1 MFSPGTIDRI
11 SEGVSQLLGTASQ
24 ARQENQGIQSVVE
37 TQQQP
42 PQTQAPQTQ
51 EPRSQPSHISQFQ
64 GLEDE
69 ALIAQWRTEP
79 NDTIRD
85 IILNEMSQ
93 RGLYPEED
101 VRRDEADGALYP
113 DISDDNFIN
122 LLMKKREFVELR
134 SEPFKVLEEGEED
147 PCSSEASFRITP
159 VQQFIRNF
167 LSPKT
172 PYNSALLY
180 HSVGVGKTQAGIQV
194 AEGFLEIYPRKKI
207 FIIAPKN
214 IQSGFYR
221 NIFDINRIAI
231 GDGNEPNI
239 ANQGTG
245 DLYMRLT
252 GTLFERDKAV
262 IERKVNETIRR
273 RYAFYGYLAFRNY
286 IRKVIDKRVGRIADP
301 KIRTKLMEEAL
312 RNEFSGRV
320 LIIDEAHHLRDEEAA
335 TEDNEELDTTG
346 AGGKDDVDDTS
357 SGSKLAPYLKQVLV
371 AVDGLKLVLMTAT
384 PMYNTAKEIITLLN
398 FMLLNDKKQTLTESQ
413 LFDKKGSLRSGSQ
426 RLLNRAASAYISFMR
441 GENPRTFPV
450 RLFPRI
456 EVGEPF
462 VYPGLDPGGLIEV
475 REEDKTALKTLPL
488 IPSYLEGDGL
498 AIMERLMEEE
508 IPDTAAQNGRYGIRI
523 RDRLIQAGN
532 FIFPGEEGD
541 DNIGDTGFQNTFV
554 KEGTGIATK
563 YRVGDSVSA
572 DWLALENIGYFSPKA
587 ATVLRSIQSAK
598 GVCFVYSRFVTTGAL
613 VLALALE
620 ANGYTL
626 TGRGQNLFADGI
638 QSPGGRQC
646 ALCPLKERGH
656 GGAAHAFAPAKYVL
670 LTGND
675 EISPRN
681 AESIAMSRAS
691 ENAYGRQVKVVIG
704 SQVAAEGVD
713 LRFVREIHIFDSWY
727 HLNKTDQV
735 IGRGI
740 RFCSHSLLPQ
750 EQRNATIFLHVLAG
764 LEGRE
769 TMDLYSYR
777 QALFKA
783 KQVGEVSRQL
793 KIHALDCN
801 LNRDAIQIL
810 GQPPIRMEDSQGVM
824 RDNVNINDTPFSPL
838 CDWLETCEYKCV
850 PEVNTDI
857 QSLDALDALDDS
869 TYDEFSARYKESRL
883 KTRVRNLFATQ
894 AFYDVALFRQ
904 NFIDIPNAAYGMLL
918 ADILGNKSF
927 HVKHKMWDGYIIY
940 RNKYFLFQPTI
951 LEDTNIPLALR
962 TTYFAVR
969 RDAFAPTAV
978 DARKLEDIPEEV
990 EREVEGEEAP
1000 VTNKWQVLSTW
1011 AKSMIDIPVTTLTD
1025 DVDEVLNQI
1034 AGRVAKKYRRY
1045 KQEFEVLLNVPSLF
1059 KGLAGSEILKRV
1071 LLEYIFDEW
1080 LTEREQE
1087 AVLRSVSE
1095 VTTDAGVK
1103 RLKAEDVADA
1113 AGVGKE
1119 NYVKVGTIEV
1129 YRFVNLKTGNL
1140 EYRRKDGEPIPR
1152 SVLDIIE
1159 NSPTDEVLKRR
1170 AYASMV
1176 GPFYGFITT
1185 KGGDTLVFKRG
1196 EPTKEGGKPGRGAEC
1211 AIVSETADKIK
1222 KLGEIIELYG
1232 KEKIDV
1238 NTFGSI
1244 KNTNSFQLC
1253 AITDIFLRLM
1263 DAQRFRGKRWFFRP
1277 VAAVVSGHK
1286 GKA

>member
-1 MFSPGTIDRI
+1 MFSPGGTMDRV
-11 SEGVSQLLGTASQ
+11 SQGVSQLLAQPQTPQTVVAQQSQ
-24 ARQENQGIQSVVE
+24 QS
-37 TQQQP
+37 QQQSS
-42 PQTQAPQTQ
+42 PQQT
-51 EPRSQPSHISQFQ
+51 SQFQ
-64 GLEDE
+64 SIEDE
-69 ALIAQWRTEP
+69 TLIAQWRTEP
-79 NDTIRD
+79 NNSIRD
-85 IILNEMSQ
+85 LILNEMSQ

-194 AEGFLEIYPRKKI
+194 AEGFLEVYPRKKI

-231 GDGNEPNI
+231 GTGNEPNI

-252 GTLFERDKAV
+252 GTIYERDKAV

-301 KIRTKLMEEAL
+301 KIRVKLMDEAL

-320 LIIDEAHHLRDEEAA
+320 LIVDEAHHLRDEEAA
-335 TEDNEELDTTG
+335 MEDNEELDTAG
-346 AGGKDDVDDTS
+346 AGGKEDVDDTN

-384 PMYNTAKEIITLLN
+384 PMYNTAKEIVTLLN
-398 FMLLNDKKQTLTESQ
+398 FMLLNDKKQTLTEGQ
-413 LFDKKGSLRSGSQ
+413 LFDKKGSLRPGSQ
-426 RLLNRAASAYISFMR
+426 RLLHRAASAYISFMR

-450 RLFPRI
+450 RLFPRS
-456 EVGEPF
+456 VGGGTEEPF
-462 VYPGLDPGGLIEV
+462 VYPGLDPGGIVKV
-475 REEDKTALKTLPL
+475 REEDKVAMRTLPL
-488 IPSYLEGDGL
+488 VPSYLEGDGL

-508 IPDTAAQNGRYGIRI
+508 IPDSAAQSGRYSIRI

-554 KEGTGIATK
+554 KEGLGIATK
-563 YRVGDSVSA
+563 YRAGDGISA
-572 DWLALENIGYFSPKA
+572 DWLAVENIGYFSPKA

-598 GVCFVYSRFVTTGAL
+598 GVCFVYSRFVTTGVL

-626 TGRGQNLFADGI
+626 ASRTQNLFADGI

-656 GGAAHAFAPAKYVL
+656 GGGGGGGSAAHAFTPAKYVL

-681 AESIAMSRAS
+681 AESIAMARAS
-691 ENAYGRQVKVVIG
+691 ENAYGRQVKVVLG

-869 TYDEFSARYKESRL
+869 TYDEYSARYKESRL
-883 KTRVRNLFATQ
+883 KTRVRNLFAMQ

-904 NFIDIPNAAYGMLL
+904 NFIDVPNAAYGMLL

-962 TTYFAVR
+962 TTYFTVR
-969 RDAFAPTAV
+969 RDAFTPTSV
-978 DARKLEDIPEEV
+978 EQRKLEDIPEAV
-990 EREVEGEEAP
+990 EAQEEEDAEAAVTAP
-1000 VTNKWQVLSTW
+1000 TTNKWQVLSAW
-1011 AKSMIDIPVTTLTD
+1011 AKSMIDVPVTTLTD
-1025 DVDEVLNQI
+1025 DVDELLNQI

-1045 KQEFEVLLNVPSLF
+1045 KQEFEVLLTLPSLF
-1059 KGLAGSEILKRV
+1059 KGMSGASSGADILKRV
-1071 LLEYIFDEW
+1071 VLEYIFDEW
-1080 LTEREQE
+1080 LTEKDQE
-1087 AVLRSVSE
+1087 AVLRS
-1095 VTTDAGVK
+1095 G
-1103 RLKAEDVADA
+1103 ADE
-1113 AGVGKE
+1113 GTGKE
-1119 NYVKVGTIEV
+1119 NYVKVGSIEL
-1129 YRFVNLKTGNL
+1129 YRFVNLKAGG
-1140 EYRRKDGEPIPR
+1140 EIVYRRKDGEAIPR
-1152 SVLDIIE
+1152 SLLDIIE
-1159 NSPTDEVLKRR
+1159 SSATDEVLKRR
-1170 AYASMV
+1170 AYASVV

-1185 KGGDTLVFKRG
+1185 KGGDTFVFKRG
-1196 EPTKEGGKPGRGAEC
+1196 EPTKEGVKPNRGAEC

-1222 KLGEIIELYG
+1222 KIGEMIELYG
-1232 KEKIDV
+1232 KEKIDA

-1253 AITDIFLRLM
+1253 VIIDIFLRLM

-1277 VAAVVSGHK
+1277 VAAAVSGHK